1 MTTMSKDAALAH
13 KLGVRDSIADMP
25 PSPIRE
31 VSLVGAGVPGVAAF
45 WFGEPDVPT
54 PKFICDA
61 AAKALSEGKTFYN
74 PNRGIP
80 ELRQALVEYQSKLYG
95 RAIDPERITVT
106 ASGINAIILSMEIL
120 VDPGD
125 EVICVT
131 PLWPNISAGIE
142 IMGGAVKRFPL
153 DFARDKWTLDVGK
166 LIAAIGPK
174 TRAVV
179 VNSPSNPTG
188 WMMNSADQKAL
199 LEHCRKHGVWIVADE
214 VYARLAYGRPAAPSF
229 VEHAEPDDRVL
240 VVNSFS
246 KPWAMT
252 GWRVGW
258 ITHPL
263 GFGKTLETVT
273 EYNVSCATT
282 FAQWGAIAALK
293 GGEDFIAQSVARY
306 QSNRDVVYQRL
317 AGNSRVR
324 IGLPDGA
331 FYAFFSVEGIKDSL
345 SVAKDIVRNAK
356 VGLAPGIAFGPESQG
371 FLRMCY
377 ASEPGRL
384 GAALDRLEDF
394 IGKL

>member
-1 MTTMSKDAALAH
+1 MTTANKDAVLAH

-45 WFGEPDVPT
+45 WFGEPDVST

-80 ELRQALVEYQSKLYG
+80 ELRHALVEYQSKLYG
-95 RAIDPERITVT
+95 RPVDPERITVT

-142 IMGGAVKRFPL
+142 IMGGKVKRFPL
-153 DFARDKWTLDVGK
+153 DFARDKWTLDIGK
-166 LIAAIGPK
+166 LIAAISPK

-188 WMMNSADQKAL
+188 WMMGSADQKAL

-214 VYARLAYGRPAAPSF
+214 VYARLAYGRKAAPSF
-229 VEHAEPDDRVL
+229 VEHAEPEDRVL
-240 VVNSFS
+240 VINSFS

-273 EYNVSCATT
+273 EYNMSCATT

-293 GGEDFIAQSVARY
+293 GGEAFIAESVARY
-306 QSNRDVVYQRL
+306 QANRDVVYQRL
-317 AGNSRVR
+317 AGNARVR

-331 FYAFFSVEGIKDSL
+331 FYAFFAVDGIKDSL
-345 SVAKDIVRNAK
+345 AVAKDIVRTAK

-384 GAALDRLEDF
+384 GSALDRLEDF